1 MAPMKNAITVIVTL
15 IIVAVIRTFFLR
27 ELNHYESSCMFMLM
41 YLCMSKL
48 LEERGYVKEEK
59 EMEVEERKEEN
70 RQMNKLVRILT
81 ERLEQPEFL
90 PGGVPVRVAAAVYGK
105 APYFIHEGIRAGWLP
120 IGHCK
125 PGEQKDSFYISPK
138 RLWEDTGFI
147 YTGQT
152 VEEVEQCKKK

>member
-1 MAPMKNAITVIVTL
+1 
-15 IIVAVIRTFFLR
+15 
-27 ELNHYESSCMFMLM
+27 
-41 YLCMSKL
+41 
-48 LEERGYVKEEK
+48 
-59 EMEVEERKEEN
+59 MEVAERKEEN
-70 RQMNKLVRILT
+70 QLIDKLVRNLSTRIET
-81 ERLEQPEFL
+81 PVFM

-138 RLWEDTGFI
+138 KLWEDTGFI